1 MTEPQ
6 NILSA
11 YLEDTG
17 ENLSVLATRIGRAPS
32 TLTRALSGERNPS
45 VDLARDVEKG
55 TGGRVSAGQF
65 LAICLDASARAA
77 APEAIAS

>member
-1 MTEPQ
+1 MNEPQ
-6 NILSA
+6 DILLS

-17 ENLSVLATRIGRAPS
+17 ENLSVLATRIGRSPS

-55 TGGRVSAGQF
+55 TNGRVSAGQF
-65 LAICLDASARAA
+65 LAICLEARVRAT